1 MEGSQ
6 RHAYWFAFLSRDQ
19 MRLGLGKGREEGR
32 MEKQIRECA
41 CCGSGREPAGARR
54 LKGLDPLAG
63 SCWFLLDVRTPRQR
77 SFTLAATAGLQLLLR
92 SPPSCHGRPLPPAS
106 LCRRALRPRSWGP
119 HPQAKF
125 NCSSL
130 AFVPQALGKE
140 AASFGFTF
148 GMS

>member
-63 SCWFLLDVRTPRQR
+63 SCWFLLDVRTPGSAPSPWRQQKGC
-77 SFTLAATAGLQLLLR
+77 SFSCTHQLPR
-92 SPPSCHGRPLPPAS
+92 RPLPPAR
-106 LCRRALRPRSWGP
+106 LCCRALGPSSGGP

-125 NCSSL
+125 KCSSL